1 MALGFCLLGFDKEA
15 LAVPTD
21 RPEAAPSAGDA
32 ADDSA
37 LVHARARPIW
47 RLPAIK
53 LETLRFSSNSDFP
66 DISQTEQ
73 DVQAERLAR
82 IVDEELSKEVT
93 DANYALKKDLLPGDH
108 MRSKALVRAK
118 VRA

>member
-1 MALGFCLLGFDKEA
+1 MALGFFLLGFDKDA
-15 LAVPTD
+15 LTAPTD
-21 RPEAAPSAGDA
+21 RPGVALSAGDA
-32 ADDSA
+32 ADDGA
-37 LVHARARPIW
+37 LAHARARPVW
-47 RLPAIK
+47 RLPAMK

-93 DANYALKKDLLPGDH
+93 EANNALKKDLLPGDH
-108 MRSKALVRAK
+108 TL
-118 VRA
+118 